1 MVYFIEFFIL
11 LLLPAKKLYF
21 DASLLCFLTL
31 PANNNIYTRFLN
43 TNVNLKLKIYVNTI
57 INIKKDIRDENRLF
71 TSAICFRSFS
81 LFCVKPLLCCH
92 CCFTWILSLT
102 LMIFNGMLS
111 LSVFHIIRC
120 GCVVFCSFGGVTL
133 KEFVVVEY
141 AKGYIC
147 SFVFSHR
154 VRRPL
159 YFVFFHP
166 VLMSIVPFQ
175 QQRIT
180 FIVAFSICCD
190 FMVFSS
196 LILLQELPFA
206 MCQSFKLRQ
215 IAVCTLIIHTYL
227 PSVLYYKHF
236 NMITCPFSHLN
247 GSVCRRPSRWCFRRT
262 YF

>member
-31 PANNNIYTRFLN
+31 PANHNIYTRFLN

-111 LSVFHIIRC
+111 LSVF
-120 GCVVFCSFGGVTL
+120 
-133 KEFVVVEY
+133 
-141 AKGYIC
+141 
-147 SFVFSHR
+147 
-154 VRRPL
+154 
-159 YFVFFHP
+159 
-166 VLMSIVPFQ
+166 
-175 QQRIT
+175 
-180 FIVAFSICCD
+180 
-190 FMVFSS
+190 SS